1 MNRLIEK
8 GVIEVA
14 PLAYMRGRTISNSFI
29 ILDEAQNTTREQMKM
44 FLTRIGEGSK
54 VVVTG
59 DITQIDLPYGK
70 KSGLIEVSHILN
82 GIEDIS
88 INYFNEKDVV
98 RHELVMKIVKAY
110 DDFYKK
116 EIETDK

>member
-1 MNRLIEK
+1 M
-8 GVIEVA
+8 
-14 PLAYMRGRTISNSFI
+14 
-29 ILDEAQNTTREQMKM
+29 
-44 FLTRIGEGSK
+44 
-54 VVVTG
+54 
-59 DITQIDLPYGK
+59 
-70 KSGLIEVSHILN
+70 SHILN